1 MNFLQILPILG
12 EIVTLVADLFDAGE
26 DKRATE
32 ILRTVRALLEVSETS
47 LDAWF
52 DVREAAAGEI
62 TPDKL
67 AALRARSDA
76 AHAII
81 QAWVPGS
88 PNDTP

>member
-1 MNFLQILPILG
+1 MNFLQILPLLG
-12 EIVTLVADLFDAGE
+12 EIVTLVADLFDNGE
-26 DKRATE
+26 DKRAAE

-76 AHAII
+76 AHDII

-88 PNDTP
+88 PDDI